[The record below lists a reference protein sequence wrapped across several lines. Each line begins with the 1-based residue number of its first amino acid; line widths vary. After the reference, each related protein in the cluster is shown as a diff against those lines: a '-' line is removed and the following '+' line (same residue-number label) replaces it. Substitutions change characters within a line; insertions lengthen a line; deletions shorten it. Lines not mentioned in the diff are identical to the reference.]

1 MQVPHDKHTYYF
13 EKYLRNEML
22 GDEKRAFENRLREDA
37 DFKSHFDTYAF
48 NHDEIIK
55 QELEEYYNEEIIPDK
70 PQKSYSWILVSLSI
84 LGIVLLA
91 DFYANRKYYEEQQ
104 ATKTYKQVLV
114 DRIKGAIVYPFNFF
128 MPKDKSKE
136 KTSSPVTT
144 VSSSN
149 ETFTPDEGLIDTLE
163 NTKIDSSKIEDIIE
177 EQFSE
182 ITSNN
187 GNAAVAKDYLL
198 VDSLMYVFELEK
210 FKDKFRVILQSTD
223 STLADSTIT
232 RLTLQS
238 LNKNELNVK
247 SGNKPLF
254 VEFWYS
260 IVGFKG
266 YYFNGKKL
274 VVYGI
279 DKPFNAFILKQNNLY
294 VLHSD
299 WGETALQADNQLH
312 RFEN

>member
-22 GDEKRAFENRLREDA
+22 GDEKRAFENKLREDA

-48 NHDEIIK
+48 NHDEIVK

-104 ATKTYKQVLV
+104 ATQTYKQVLV

-128 MPKDKSKE
+128 IPKDKNKE
-136 KTSSPVTT
+136 KTNSQITT
-144 VSSSN
+144 VSGSN
-149 ETFTPDEGLIDTLE
+149 ETFIPDDSLADTAE
-163 NTKIDSSKIEDIIE
+163 NDMIDSSKIEAVIE

-182 ITSNN
+182 IAGNN
-187 GNAAVAKDYLL
+187 GNIMVAKDYLL
-198 VDSLMYVFELEK
+198 IDSLMYVFELEK
-210 FKDKFRVILQSTD
+210 FKDKFRLILQSTD

-238 LNKNELNVK
+238 LNKNELNT
-247 SGNKPLF
+247 KPLF

-274 VVYGI
+274 VIYGI
-279 DKPFNAFILKQNNLY
+279 DKPFKAFILKQNNLY